1 MTANRLALALAL
13 LCCAQSALAGELR
26 IPVPGEG
33 WTLKLDAPSMSEV
46 PAAREGHVYT
56 GNAGKLNLS
65 LHVSKPLCDGGDSN
79 ENVYK
84 CFGAKMQGIPYIING
99 SIRAN
104 EAANG
109 IRVSY
114 LMEVP
119 SGDRKVRAFN
129 LNYLFVKNGKWA
141 DLHLSVVQPIKEDIE
156 SVFKLI
162 DTVTIVDQKPAS

>member
-1 MTANRLALALAL
+1 MTAKRIALALAL
-13 LCCAQSALAGELR
+13 LCCAQSALADELR

-65 LHVSKPLCDGGDSN
+65 LHVSKPLCPGGDSN
-79 ENVYK
+79 ENLYK
-84 CFGAKMQGIPYIING
+84 CFGAKMQGIPHIING
-99 SIRAN
+99 SIRAS
-104 EAANG
+104 ETANG
-109 IRVSY
+109 IQVTY
-114 LMEVP
+114 LMEVS
-119 SGDRKVRAFN
+119 SGDKKVRAFN

-141 DLHLSVVQPIKEDIE
+141 DVHVSVVQPVKEDLE

-162 DTVTIVDQKPAS
+162 DTIGITDEKPAS